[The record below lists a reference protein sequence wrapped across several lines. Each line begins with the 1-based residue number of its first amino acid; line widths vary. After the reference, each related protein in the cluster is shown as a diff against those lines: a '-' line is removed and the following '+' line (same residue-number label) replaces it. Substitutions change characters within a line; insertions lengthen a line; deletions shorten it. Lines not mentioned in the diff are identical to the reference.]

1 MRENHIRHRQA
12 QRKINQS
19 KHHFLHNAHHNIE
32 AEAGPGISE
41 GRRTHAA
48 AASGGVSTAALGYAG
63 GCLALDI
70 MMGVV
75 QKVMLG
81 LIYISL
87 CLAMSNVVFPHPL
100 LSSVEK
106 LFKWAAKTIMTML
119 TLSFTAYLGTTT
131 LISRNADAAAV
142 KAARTVISSTL
153 PVVGG
158 MLADAS
164 KAVLSAASVVLSC
177 TGVFGLI
184 AVCAICAGPF
194 AVLTVKSFLLKT
206 VTAAAEAVQAS
217 RLEKLFSGFN
227 STMGM
232 LMGILGACAI
242 MLFLAFASA
251 MRVMTI

>member
-1 MRENHIRHRQA
+1 M
-12 QRKINQS
+12 
-19 KHHFLHNAHHNIE
+19 
-32 AEAGPGISE
+32 
-41 GRRTHAA
+41 T
-48 AASGGVSTAALGYAG
+48 
-63 GCLALDI
+63 
-70 MMGVV
+70 
-75 QKVMLG
+75 
-81 LIYISL
+81 
-87 CLAMSNVVFPHPL
+87 NVVFPHPL
-100 LSSVEK
+100 LLSVEK
-106 LFKWAAKTIMTML
+106 FFKWAAKTIL
-119 TLSFTAYLGTTT
+119 TLLSLSFTAYLGTTT

-142 KAARTVISSTL
+142 KAARTVISGTL

-206 VTAAAEAVQAS
+206 VTAAAEAVQAP

-227 STMGM
+227 SGMGM

-251 MRVMTI
+251 MRVMTV